1 MDIHVYARAINDR
14 PWAIE
19 RRGGS
24 NMLAHARRDL
34 VEGSGATL
42 YVGHD
47 TTLDQMGVLL
57 NLTFADMPPYPTNT
71 PAPGSI
77 LKLEAA
83 DDADGGRSVTATY
96 FYVEDFENDDGELAT
111 AGGTTFAGG
120 ATSMPLEEFAARAN
134 ATIDYACVRF

>member
-1 MDIHVYARAINDR
+1 
-14 PWAIE
+14 
-19 RRGGS
+19 
-24 NMLAHARRDL
+24 
-34 VEGSGATL
+34 
-42 YVGHD
+42 
-47 TTLDQMGVLL
+47 MGVLL

-96 FYVEDFENDDGELAT
+96 FYVEDFENDDGALAR
-111 AGGTTFAGG
+111 AGATTFAGG

>member
-19 RRGGS
+19 RRGGA

-57 NLTFADMPPYPTNT
+57 NLTFADMPPFPTNT

-77 LKLEAA
+77 LKLEAS

-96 FYVEDFENDDGELAT
+96 FYVEDFEHDDGALAR
-111 AGGTTFAGG
+111 AGSTTFAGG